1 VTWIE
6 KVLKARFGYHWFLSV
21 LLLLV
26 VGQITSGDS
35 TAPQSHITFKVAAQ
49 NVPAGAK
56 VFIVGND
63 EKLGGWSP
71 GAVALE
77 KQDDGSWMGTF
88 PFAARSRLEYKI
100 TRGSWET
107 EAVGADGSVPGNFT
121 LNVQSNETVNIIVAN
136 WRDILHKDIV
146 RKIEG
151 QITGVVKYHRR
162 MEGDGIKPRDVIV
175 WLPPGYERSSE
186 KRYPVLYAHDGQ
198 NVFDPATSF
207 TGVDWQIDE
216 TADRL
221 IREGKLQEIVVVG
234 IYNTADRGREY
245 SYTPQGRAYMR
256 FIVEKLKP
264 FIDKEYRTLP
274 DREHTAVMGSSMGGL
289 ISFLLV
295 WNYPQVFS
303 QAACLSPAFA
313 YRDIIAPSLVENY
326 TGANKKIRIY
336 IDDGGMGLDAQLQPG
351 CDAMLRALQA
361 NGFKMGENLE
371 WYRDP
376 EAEHN
381 ERAWSK
387 RVWRPLLF
395 MYGK

>member
-1 VTWIE
+1 VA
-6 KVLKARFGYHWFLSV
+6 K
-21 LLLLV
+21 
-26 VGQITSGDS
+26 GDS
-35 TAPQSHITFKVAAQ
+35 ASPQYRITFRVTAK
-49 NVPAGAK
+49 NVPTRAK
-56 VFIVGND
+56 VFIVGSD
-63 EKLGGWSP
+63 EKLGGWDP
-71 GAVALE
+71 GVVALE
-77 KQDDGSWMGTF
+77 KQGDGSWAGSCTF
-88 PFAARSRLEYKI
+88 PAGSRLEYKI

-107 EAVGADGSVPGNFT
+107 EAVGADGSVPGNFV
-121 LNVQSNETVNIIVAN
+121 LNVQSNETVNIVVAN
-136 WRDILHKDIV
+136 WRDVLHKDIV
-146 RKIEG
+146 RKVEG
-151 QITGVVKYHRR
+151 QITGVVKYHRQIQ
-162 MEGDGIKPRDVIV
+162 GDGIKPRDVIV
-175 WLPPGYERSSE
+175 WLPPGYEKSPE
-186 KRYPVLYAHDGQ
+186 KHYPVLYVHDGQ
-198 NVFDPATSF
+198 NAFDPATSF
-207 TGVDWQIDE
+207 AGVDWGIDE

-221 IREGKLQEIVVVG
+221 IREGKLQEIIVVG
-234 IYNTADRGREY
+234 IYNTADRETEY
-245 SYTPQGRAYMR
+245 SDTPKGHAYMR

-274 DREHTAVMGSSMGGL
+274 DREHTAVMGSSAGGL

-303 QAACLSPAFA
+303 RAACLSPAFV
-313 YRDIIAPSLVENY
+313 YRDINAPALVENY
-326 TGANKKIRIY
+326 TDADKQIRIY
-336 IDDGGMGLDAQLQPG
+336 IDDGGVGLDAQLQPG

>member
-1 VTWIE
+1 MRIVYRLTFFVGL
-6 KVLKARFGYHWFLSV
+6 VLALWQTAR
-21 LLLLV
+21 
-26 VGQITSGDS
+26 GDS
-35 TAPQSHITFKVAAQ
+35 VVQSYHITFKVIAQ

-63 EKLGGWSP
+63 EKLGEWDP

-77 KQDDGSWMGTF
+77 KQEDGSWAGTYSF
-88 PFAARSRLEYKI
+88 PSGSRLEYKI
-100 TRGSWET
+100 TRGSWES
-107 EAVGADGSVPGNFT
+107 EAVGADGTVPGNFV
-121 LNVQSNETVNIIVAN
+121 LNIQSNETVNIVVAN
-136 WRDILHKDIV
+136 WRDVLHKDSV

-151 QITGVVKYHRR
+151 QITGEVKYHRQ
-162 MEGDGIKPRDVIV
+162 MQGEGIRPRDVIV
-175 WLPPGYERSSE
+175 WLPPSYEKNPER
-186 KRYPVLYAHDGQ
+186 RYPVLYVQDGQ
-198 NVFDPATSF
+198 NAFDPATSF
-207 TGVDWQIDE
+207 AGVDWGIDE

-221 IREGKLQEIVVVG
+221 IREGKLQEILVVG
-234 IYNTADRGREY
+234 IYNTVDRGREY
-245 SYTPQGRAYMR
+245 SDTPQGHAYMQ
-256 FIVEKLKP
+256 FMVEKLKP

-274 DREHTAVMGSSMGGL
+274 DRENTAVMGSSAGGL
-289 ISFLLV
+289 ISFLLI

-303 QAACLSPAFA
+303 QAACLSPAFV
-313 YRDIIAPSLVENY
+313 YRDINAPALVENY
-326 TGANKKIRIY
+326 TGANKGIRIY
-336 IDDGGMGLDAQLQPG
+336 IDDGGVGLDAQLQPG

-361 NGFKMGENLE
+361 NGFTMGKNLE